1 MKLTDKRFW
10 RFEVM
15 VIVCGVLTLLLA
27 FTSCSNRHD
36 LTDNYSVFTYGEGL
50 YGEEE
55 KDYPIF
61 ASKLAYEGEPS
72 FIPNVKQVWW
82 SSSDI
87 IIEQANGSWWIITS
101 IGKTLTEG
109 DLFHGPLSISSKD
122 SIMRIEKINTTEM
135 KFRKFWNYR
144 KEGKLIYETDR

>member
-10 RFEVM
+10 KFEAI
-15 VIVCGVLTLLLA
+15 VIVCGLLTLLST
-27 FTSCSNRHD
+27 FTSCSNRHS

-55 KDYPIF
+55 KDYHYPIF
-61 ASKLAYEGEPS
+61 TSKLGYEGEPS

-122 SIMRIEKINTTEM
+122 SIMRIEKKYNRNEI
-135 KFRKFWNYR
+135 
-144 KEGKLIYETDR
+144 